1 MKNVFTVLCNFLG
14 SIQIVSSVKVFKRV
28 KIKQQIFHSQS
39 YTKPTARNSFTHQ
52 EGRPEREKI
61 ESVEYYF

>member
-1 MKNVFTVLCNFLG
+1 MKNVFTVLCNFLR
-14 SIQIVSSVKVFKRV
+14 SIQIVSPVKVFKRV

-39 YTKPTARNSFTHQ
+39 TATNSFTHQ